1 GREGD
6 ASSAHR
12 GGTAAGALAEDRRQ
26 ALQAPRRQF
35 QGGQGSQP
43 RVCRGRLGADPGRGL
58 RRREMA
64 EAVIAIDTNILVY
77 AHRDDAPFH
86 EAARRCLTV
95 LTEGRGTWAIPW
107 PSLHEFFS
115 VVTHPRIYQPP
126 TSAEEALN
134 QVSYWL
140 ASPSL
145 IVLAET
151 GNYWPMLSA
160 MVTAGRVV
168 GPRIHDARIAA
179 LCQLHGV

>member
-1 GREGD
+1 
-6 ASSAHR
+6 
-12 GGTAAGALAEDRRQ
+12 
-26 ALQAPRRQF
+26 
-35 QGGQGSQP
+35 
-43 RVCRGRLGADPGRGL
+43 
-58 RRREMA
+58 
-64 EAVIAIDTNILVY
+64 
-77 AHRDDAPFH
+77 
-86 EAARRCLTV
+86 
-95 LTEGRGTWAIPW
+95 
-107 PSLHEFFS
+107 
-115 VVTHPRIYQPP
+115 VVTHPRIYRPP

-179 LCQLHGV
+179 LCQLHGVRELWTTDRDFTRFPGVTVFNPLLAAAVQESPPAYGALRRARTAAGRHGARRRRAAAHP